1 MKISPLFLT
10 ALVALLVSCDDSQ
23 LKALQRQKMEAEAKA
38 NQMQL
43 DLDKAKEEAKAA
55 NPEEWKAK
63 VTALEEQLKQAQEAV
78 AAAESAPK
86 AIPEAE
92 LEQSWVKEFNKSAF
106 TSLFGGQVPNAST
119 DSIVIPDPE
128 KTYSRKVTLT
138 SGAISIPFVATADAT
153 GKWKIPTPEVVA
165 AANTAAR
172 PAGAPQGFQ
181 PQPNTPPPA
190 GTPGAPPAAPTGT
203 PTAGN
208 TPPSGNRP
216 PPSAIPPPQQ
226 PGKGLSGAKLQEF

>member
-1 MKISPLFLT
+1 MKTSPLVLT
-10 ALVALLVSCDDSQ
+10 ALAVLFVSCDDSQ

-38 NQMQL
+38 TQLQL
-43 DLDKAKEEAKAA
+43 DLEKAKEEVKAA
-55 NPEEWKAK
+55 NPEELKGK
-63 VTALEEQLKQAQEAV
+63 ISALEEQLKQAQQAV

-92 LEQSWVKEFNKSAF
+92 LEQSWVKEFNKAAF
-106 TSLFGGQVPNAST
+106 ATLFGGQVPNAST

-128 KTYSRKVTLT
+128 KMYSRKVTLT

-153 GKWKIPTPEVVA
+153 GKWKIPAPEVVA
-165 AANTAAR
+165 AANAAAK
-172 PAGAPQGFQ
+172 PPGAPQGFQ
-181 PQPNTPPPA
+181 PPPNNPPPA
-190 GTPGAPPAAPTGT
+190 GAPPTGT

-208 TPPSGNRP
+208 TPPAGNKP